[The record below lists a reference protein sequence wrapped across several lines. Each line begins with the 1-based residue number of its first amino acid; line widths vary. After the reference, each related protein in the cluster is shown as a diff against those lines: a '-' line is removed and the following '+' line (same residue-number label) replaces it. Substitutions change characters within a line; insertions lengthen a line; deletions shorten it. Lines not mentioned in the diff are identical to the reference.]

1 MIRCPISLI
10 PNQESLHNKMPS
22 RHMESGQVC
31 CQASLR
37 QSSKGAQGCGGK
49 RFLQEEKGTPLEK
62 LVLETDM

>member
-1 MIRCPISLI
+1 MIRFPILLI
-10 PNQESLHNKMPS
+10 PNHECLHYKMPS
-22 RHMESGQVC
+22 QHMESGQIC
-31 CQASLR
+31 CRASLR